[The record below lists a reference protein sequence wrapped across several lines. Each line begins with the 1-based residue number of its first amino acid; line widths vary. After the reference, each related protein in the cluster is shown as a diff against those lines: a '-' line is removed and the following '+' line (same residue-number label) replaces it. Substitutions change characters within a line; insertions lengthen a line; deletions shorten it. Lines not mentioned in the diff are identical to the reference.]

1 MTAKRR
7 DVSDVHHL
15 LRMIIHIVTS
25 LFTHIYIYIHTILRN
40 PDVFVIAM
48 FLLTFVTRCSRSF
61 EPPFMLVPSHVTI
74 AWRDNVVRGADSNIS
89 VCVSQCFTEFR
100 SKTSKTC
107 SNNMQ
112 QQFAAKEKRI
122 NLRQLLCCQVT
133 PMMSN
138 RILLEN

>member
-15 LRMIIHIVTS
+15 LRMVIHIVTS
-25 LFTHIYIYIHTILRN
+25 LFTHTYIYTYTILRN
-40 PDVFVIAM
+40 PDVL
-48 FLLTFVTRCSRSF
+48 FLLTFVTRCSPSF

-74 AWRDNVVRGADSNIS
+74 AWRDNVVRGADSNTS

-107 SNNMQ
+107 SNKMQ

-122 NLRQLLCCQVT
+122 SLRQSLCCQVT